1 MILKQLWLGKRKK
14 NFRLKNAGDPIQF
27 QKKIFHFYT
36 QISRIRDIFEG
47 DEKTAEFKQL
57 LEDRRSASNFLGD
70 TPITKN
76 DLNDIFSLVKLG
88 PSDFNLQHT
97 KYITVIDPAMKEKI
111 RAAAYG
117 QYKVSSASAIIIVL
131 GNKQDYDQMVND
143 TVSFYESRDDEFQ
156 RDEAIRN
163 ASLSAM
169 LFMLAAKE
177 KGWDTCP
184 MIGFDSEA
192 VKEVLNINDQ
202 DEPVLMLTIGKEKV
216 ESRKPRGYR
225 KPVSEFVTYY

>member
-1 MILKQLWLGKRKK
+1 MTEFTQLV
-14 NFRLKNAGDPIQF
+14 
-27 QKKIFHFYT
+27 
-36 QISRIRDIFEG
+36 E
-47 DEKTAEFKQL
+47 E
-57 LEDRRSASNFLGD
+57 RRSASNFLAD

-76 DLNDIFSLVKLG
+76 ELNDIFSLVKLG
-88 PSDFNLQHT
+88 PSAFNLQHT
-97 KYITVIDPAMKEKI
+97 KYITVMEPELKEKI
-111 RAAAYG
+111 RTAAYG
-117 QYKVSSASAIIIVL
+117 QYKVSSASAVVIVL
-131 GNKQDYDQMVND
+131 GDKGAFKQASQIYEGLKMLGIVNKQEYDQMVED
-143 TVSFYESRDDEFQ
+143 TVSFYESRGREFQ

-184 MIGFDSEA
+184 MIGFDPKA
-192 VKEVLNINDQ
+192 VRELLNIHDE
-202 DEPVLMLTIGKEKV
+202 DEPVLMITIGKEKT